1 METLLDDIFHAQPD
15 ALLMIAGLVFLGIA
29 VVGSVKSYFD
39 PGKNGR
45 IAAGAVGTV
54 LLIAG
59 LVMYKPGAAAPT
71 TSAEQVAAASSS
83 TAGQT
88 TTDCYVP
95 GKWPIE
101 VGKQMAAGDSCTNP
115 KGEPGKAVVA
125 SNLCTYTSGAKSGSS
140 EQLGH
145 LMYVGFSC
153 VSPDKQSRGTVL
165 APGAAK

>member
-1 METLLDDIFHAQPD
+1 
-15 ALLMIAGLVFLGIA
+15 MIAGLVFLGIA

-115 KGEPGKAVVA
+115 KGEPGKAVIA